1 MPINFQMPKNWKYD
15 KKTITPFYAHFI
27 AQPFERGWATTI
39 GNSLRRILFSS
50 IPSAAIT
57 AVRIK
62 GVKHEFSTIPGV
74 KEDVTHILLNLKK
87 IPIILYNGDEKII
100 HLKAEG
106 YKEVKA
112 GDFDPDSDIKIVD
125 PKCHIATLDTDGE
138 LELWCRVKRAKGYVN
153 AEDNKE
159 SELDIDFLYLDSI
172 HSPVKKVNF
181 IVSPARVGRLSIF
194 EKLELQIWTDGT
206 ISPLDAL
213 REAVS
218 LLSKHLEIF
227 SLEPEPYEEDMEID
241 LEKQRKKEAVVDDP
255 LDRPIDELDI
265 STRAINCLKNNNVE
279 TLRDLIAFSEKDL
292 EKIKNFGKKS
302 LTELLEALK
311 KMGFSLSKGSN

>member
-1 MPINFQMPKNWKYD
+1 MTLGFQIPKNWKYD
-15 KKTITPFYAHFI
+15 KKTITPFFANFI

-39 GNSLRRILFSS
+39 GNSLRRILLSS
-50 IPSAAIT
+50 IPSSAIT
-57 AVRIK
+57 AVKIK

-87 IPIILYNGDEKII
+87 IPMILYNESEKII
-100 HLKAEG
+100 HLKASGE
-106 YKEVKA
+106 KEVKA
-112 GDFDPDSDIKIVD
+112 GDFDPDSGIKIVD
-125 PKCHIATLDTDGE
+125 TSCHIATLDTDGE
-138 LELWCRVKRAKGYVN
+138 LEIWCRVKKAKGYVTS
-153 AEDNKE
+153 EENKE
-159 SELDIDFLYLDSI
+159 SDLDIDYLYLDSI

-181 IVSPARVGRLSIF
+181 KISPARVGRLSIY

-206 ISPLDAL
+206 MTPLETL

-218 LLSKHLEIF
+218 LLFKHLEIF
-227 SLEPEPYEEDMEID
+227 SQDPEPLEEEI
-241 LEKQRKKEAVVDDP
+241 EKEIAKVKKKEILVDDP

-279 TLRDLIAFSEKDL
+279 NLRDLIKYSEKDL

-302 LTELLEALK
+302 LNELIESLK
-311 KMGFSLSKGSN
+311 KIGLSLAKGD

>member
-1 MPINFQMPKNWKYD
+1 MTLGFQIPKNWKYD
-15 KKTITPFYAHFI
+15 KKTITPFFANFI

-39 GNSLRRILFSS
+39 GNSLRRILLSS

-57 AVRIK
+57 AAKIK

-87 IPIILYNGDEKII
+87 IPMILYNEGEKII
-100 HLKAEG
+100 HLKASGE
-106 YKEVKA
+106 KEIKA
-112 GDFDPDSDIKIVD
+112 GDFDPDSDIKIAD
-125 PKCHIATLDTDGE
+125 PNCHIATLDTDGE
-138 LELWCRVKRAKGYVN
+138 LEMWCRVKKAKGYVT
-153 AEDNKE
+153 AEENKE
-159 SELDIDFLYLDSI
+159 SDLDIDYLYLDSI

-181 IVSPARVGRLSIF
+181 KVSPARVGRLSIY

-206 ISPLDAL
+206 MTPLETL

-218 LLSKHLEIF
+218 LLFKHLEIF
-227 SLEPEPYEEDMEID
+227 SQEPEPLEEEI
-241 LEKQRKKEAVVDDP
+241 EKEVEKVKKKEVLVDDP

-279 TLRDLIAFSEKDL
+279 NLRDLIKYSEKDL

-302 LTELLEALK
+302 LNELIESLK
-311 KMGFSLSKGSN
+311 KIGLSLAKSD